1 MDIEDANHWTA
12 AETRSPAESGYRS
25 PPQPYQDPRDY
36 QPARQPRQSPRDYP
50 AARQPYQDP
59 RDYPAARQP
68 YQDPRDYPA
77 ARQPYQDPRD
87 YRPAQ
92 ASRQVSLRVPAT
104 PSVSRQP
111 ATHLREQR
119 GRPYLIRRRWT
130 WPQRVGGM
138 LIAGAC
144 VISAAWYVPRV
155 MSDDHRLLTG
165 TVTSTGVIAL
175 NFTGTGEI
183 NKVNVRLDQPVRKGE
198 VLATEYAPNADSIV
212 AADKATITAE
222 QAKMAELRAAEAADP
237 AAAGAD
243 NAQLA
248 VDRAQLA
255 VYQAQLATDRMKV
268 AATEIVAPSSGIVVA
283 TNGQPGETVTSSG
296 IRDYVTDSQQAPAVQ
311 RPAFSLLPEG
321 PQSVRE
327 ASASGSALP
336 VIALRTSTTW
346 QVVVLI
352 PEGSVSAIRSGEKVT
367 ISVPAARI
375 KDVPGQVEEVLST
388 PIPTSEGVFY
398 QAVVTITG
406 HTTYLPL
413 NGMAADVQLGS

>member
-1 MDIEDANHWTA
+1 MDIEDANYWTTA
-12 AETRSPAESGYRS
+12 QTRSPAESGYRS
-25 PPQPYQDPRDY
+25 LPQPYLDPRDY
-36 QPARQPRQSPRDYP
+36 PAARQPRQSPRDYP
-50 AARQPYQDP
+50 PAQQPYQDP
-59 RDYPAARQP
+59 RDYAPVRQP
-68 YQDPRDYPA
+68 YQDS
-77 ARQPYQDPRD
+77 RD

-92 ASRQVSLRVPAT
+92 ASRQVSLRVPGT
-104 PSVSRQP
+104 PPVSRQP

-119 GRPYLIRRRWT
+119 GRRRPYLIRRRWT

-144 VISAAWYVPRV
+144 VFSAAWYVPHV

-175 NFTGTGEI
+175 NFTGSGQI

-198 VLATEYAPNADSIV
+198 VLATEYAPNAASIV

-222 QAKMAELRAAEAADP
+222 QAKIAELRAAEAADP

-255 VYQAQLATDRMKV
+255 GYQAQLATDRMKV
-268 AATEIVAPSSGIVVA
+268 AATEILAPSSGIVVA

-296 IRDYVTDSQQAPAVQ
+296 IRDYATDSQQAPAEQ

-352 PEGSVSAIRSGEKVT
+352 PEDSVSAIRSQEKVT
-367 ISVPAARI
+367 ISVPSASV

-388 PIPTSEGVFY
+388 PIPTSAGVFY
-398 QAVVTITG
+398 QAVVIITG
-406 HTTYLPL
+406 HAANLPL

>member
-1 MDIEDANHWTA
+1 MDIEDANHWTTA
-12 AETRSPAESGYRS
+12 QTRSPAEPGYRS

-36 QPARQPRQSPRDYP
+36 PPARQPRQSPRDYP
-50 AARQPYQDP
+50 PARQPYQDP
-59 RDYPAARQP
+59 RDYPPTRQP
-68 YQDPRDYPA
+68 YQDSG
-77 ARQPYQDPRD
+77 D

-92 ASRQVSLRVPAT
+92 ASRQVSLRVPGT
-104 PSVSRQP
+104 PPVSRQP
-111 ATHLREQR
+111 ATHVREQR
-119 GRPYLIRRRWT
+119 GRPYLIRRPWT
-130 WPQRVGGM
+130 WPQRVGGI

-144 VISAAWYVPRV
+144 VFSVAWYVPHV

-165 TVTSTGVIAL
+165 TVTSTGIIAL
-175 NFTGTGEI
+175 NFTGSGEI

-212 AADKATITAE
+212 AADKATISAE

-255 VYQAQLATDRMKV
+255 GYQAQLATDRMKV
-268 AATEIVAPSSGIVVA
+268 AATEILAPSSGMVVA

-296 IRDYVTDSQQAPAVQ
+296 IRDYATDSRQAPAVQ

-352 PEGSVSAIRSGEKVT
+352 PEDSVSAIRSQEKVT
-367 ISVPAARI
+367 ISVPAAGI

-388 PIPTSEGVFY
+388 PIPTSAGVFY
-398 QAVVTITG
+398 QAVMIITG
-406 HTTYLPL
+406 HAANLPL

>member
-1 MDIEDANHWTA
+1 MDIEDTNHWTP
-12 AETRSPAESGYRS
+12 AETRSQAESGYRS

-36 QPARQPRQSPRDYP
+36 PPARQPRQSPRDYP
-50 AARQPYQDP
+50 PARQPYQDP
-59 RDYPAARQP
+59 RDYPATPQP
-68 YQDPRDYPA
+68 YQDS
-77 ARQPYQDPRD
+77 RD

-92 ASRQVSLRVPAT
+92 ASRQVSLRVPGT
-104 PSVSRQP
+104 PPVSRQP
-111 ATHLREQR
+111 ATHLRERR
-119 GRPYLIRRRWT
+119 GRPYLIRRPWT
-130 WPQRVGGM
+130 WPQRVGGL
-138 LIAGAC
+138 LIAGTC
-144 VISAAWYVPRV
+144 VFSAVWYVPHV

-175 NFTGTGEI
+175 NFTGSGEI

-198 VLATEYAPNADSIV
+198 ILATEYAPNADSIV
-212 AADKATITAE
+212 AADKATIIAE

-248 VDRAQLA
+248 VDKAQLA
-255 VYQAQLATDRMKV
+255 GYQAQLATDRMK
-268 AATEIVAPSSGIVVA
+268 AAAMEIVAPSSGIVVA

-296 IRDYVTDSQQAPAVQ
+296 IRDYATDSQQAPAVQ

-321 PQSVRE
+321 PQSARE
-327 ASASGSALP
+327 TSASGSALP

-352 PEGSVSAIRSGEKVT
+352 PEDSVSAIRSAEKVT
-367 ISVPAARI
+367 IGVPAAGI

-388 PIPTSEGVFY
+388 PIPTSAGVFY
-398 QAVVTITG
+398 QAVVIITG
-406 HTTYLPL
+406 HAANLPL

>member
-1 MDIEDANHWTA
+1 MDIEDTNHWTP

-36 QPARQPRQSPRDYP
+36 PPARQPRQSPRDYP
-50 AARQPYQDP
+50 PARQSYQDP
-59 RDYPAARQP
+59 RDYPPTRQP
-68 YQDPRDYPA
+68 YQDS
-77 ARQPYQDPRD
+77 RD

-92 ASRQVSLRVPAT
+92 ASRQVSLRVPGT
-104 PSVSRQP
+104 PPVSRQP
-111 ATHLREQR
+111 ATHLRERR
-119 GRPYLIRRRWT
+119 GRPDLIRRRWT
-130 WPQRVGGM
+130 WPQRVGGL
-138 LIAGAC
+138 LIAGTC
-144 VISAAWYVPRV
+144 VFSAAWYVPHV

-175 NFTGTGEI
+175 NFTGSGEI

-198 VLATEYAPNADSIV
+198 ILATEYAPNADSIV

-248 VDRAQLA
+248 VDKAQLA
-255 VYQAQLATDRMKV
+255 GYQAQLATDRMK
-268 AATEIVAPSSGIVVA
+268 AAAMEIVAPSSGIVVA

-296 IRDYVTDSQQAPAVQ
+296 IRDYATDSQQAPAVQ

-321 PQSVRE
+321 PQSARE

-352 PEGSVSAIRSGEKVT
+352 PEDSVSAIRSAEKVT
-367 ISVPAARI
+367 IGVPAARI

-388 PIPTSEGVFY
+388 PIPTSAGVFY
-398 QAVVTITG
+398 QAVVIITG
-406 HTTYLPL
+406 HAANLPL

>member
-1 MDIEDANHWTA
+1 MDIEDTNHWT
-12 AETRSPAESGYRS
+12 PAERRSSAEAGYRS
-25 PPQPYQDPRDY
+25 PRQPYQDPRDY
-36 QPARQPRQSPRDYP
+36 PP
-50 AARQPYQDP
+50 ARQPYQDP
-59 RDYPAARQP
+59 RDYP
-68 YQDPRDYPA
+68 
-77 ARQPYQDPRD
+77 
-87 YRPAQ
+87 PAQ
-92 ASRQVSLRVPAT
+92 ASRQVSLRLPAT
-104 PSVSRQP
+104 PPVSLQP
-111 ATHLREQR
+111 TTHVREQR
-119 GRPYLIRRRWT
+119 GRPYLIRRPRT

-144 VISAAWYVPRV
+144 VLSAAWYVPRV

-175 NFTGTGEI
+175 NFTGSGEI
-183 NKVNVRLDQPVRKGE
+183 NKVNVHLDQQVRKGE
-198 VLATEYAPNADSIV
+198 VLADEYAPNAGSIV
-212 AADKATITAE
+212 AADKATVTAE

-237 AAAGAD
+237 AAAAAD

-255 VYQAQLATDRMKV
+255 VYRAQLATDRMKV
-268 AATEIVAPSSGIVVA
+268 AATEIVAPSSGIIVA
-283 TNGQPGETVTSSG
+283 ANGQPGETVTSSG
-296 IRDYVTDSQQAPAVQ
+296 IRDYVTGSQQAPATQ

-327 ASASGSALP
+327 ASASGSSLP
-336 VIALRTSTTW
+336 VIALRISTTW

-352 PEGSVSAIRSGEKVT
+352 PEDSVSAIRSEEKVT

-398 QAVVTITG
+398 QAVVIITG
-406 HTTYLPL
+406 HAANLPL

>member
-1 MDIEDANHWTA
+1 MDIEDANHWTTA
-12 AETRSPAESGYRS
+12 QTRSPAESGYRS

-36 QPARQPRQSPRDYP
+36 PPARQPRQSARDYP
-50 AARQPYQDP
+50 PARRPYQDP
-59 RDYPAARQP
+59 RDYPPVRQP
-68 YQDPRDYPA
+68 YQDS
-77 ARQPYQDPRD
+77 RD

-92 ASRQVSLRVPAT
+92 ASRQVSLRVPGT
-104 PSVSRQP
+104 PPVSRQP
-111 ATHLREQR
+111 ATHVREQR
-119 GRPYLIRRRWT
+119 GRPYLIRRPWT

-144 VISAAWYVPRV
+144 VFSAAWYVPHV

-165 TVTSTGVIAL
+165 TVTSTGTIAL
-175 NFTGTGEI
+175 NFTGSGEI

-255 VYQAQLATDRMKV
+255 GYQAQLATDRMKV
-268 AATEIVAPSSGIVVA
+268 AATEILAPSSGIVVA

-296 IRDYVTDSQQAPAVQ
+296 IRDYATDSRQVPAVQ

-327 ASASGSALP
+327 ASANGSALP

-352 PEGSVSAIRSGEKVT
+352 PEDSVSAIRSQEKVT
-367 ISVPAARI
+367 ISVPSARI

-388 PIPTSEGVFY
+388 PIPTSAGVFY
-398 QAVVTITG
+398 QAVVIITG
-406 HTTYLPL
+406 HAANLPL